1 MLQKTTLKVLFLF
14 LSILLFGCQNQE
26 HKPSLDGKK
35 LLEQKCAS
43 CHNLEMP
50 PVLSKDELAPPMM
63 AVSFHVHS
71 FVKPKDESQRVSKA
85 IAFVVDYV
93 QDPSVEK
100 SFCDKESL
108 SRYGLMP
115 SQKKSVTKDES
126 SAIATYMFAHFTQKN
141 LTQAQKL
148 KAEYEALAEGKKIAL
163 RYKCLSCHH
172 VSRNMVGPSF
182 KSIAIKY
189 RDKDIII
196 EGIKN
201 RSSRK
206 WNKKSAAIMPAF
218 NNLSSEELEELS
230 KWILETQSL

>member
-1 MLQKTTLKVLFLF
+1 MLQKVTLKVILLLF
-14 LSILLFGCQNQE
+14 SILFFGCQSQE
-26 HKPSLDGKK
+26 SKFSLDGKK

-50 PVLSKDELAPPMM
+50 PALSKDELAPPMM
-63 AVSFHVHS
+63 AVSFHVYS
-71 FVKPKDESQRVSKA
+71 FVKPKDESQRMSKA

-115 SQKKSVTKDES
+115 SQKNNVTQKETR
-126 SAIATYMFAHFTQKN
+126 AIATYMFSHFTQKN

-148 KAEYEALAEGKKIAL
+148 KAEYDALAEGKKIAL
-163 RYKCLSCHH
+163 RYKCLSCHN

-182 KSIAIKY
+182 KSIAMKY
-189 RDKDIII
+189 RDKDVLI

-218 NNLSSEELEELS
+218 KNLSNEELDELS
-230 KWILETQSL
+230 KWILETKSL